1 MVAESKPLLDNE
13 RVKVSEIR
21 IGSGETLPMH
31 THGRYINYI
40 LCDAKVRAI
49 PKDGP
54 SVEGMFKKGFIAY
67 TDIAGVT
74 HSIESVGSTDALTL
88 EIELK

>member
-1 MVAESKPLLDNE
+1 MVAESRPLLDNE

-21 IGSGETLPMH
+21 IGPGETLSMH
-31 THGRYINYI
+31 THGRYINYV
-40 LCDAKVRAI
+40 LSDAKVRVV
-49 PKDGP
+49 PKNGA
-54 SVEGMFKKGFIAY
+54 SVEREFKKGYIAY

-74 HSIESVGSTDALTL
+74 HSIENIGSTDALTL